1 MALCSRLAVQAVE
14 RWQRTETVQYA
25 LHWKG
30 KGMSTSSL
38 KADCFFQMIITLL
51 EGSQASPTCPS
62 DKSSMNVKMGLE
74 HLWNYIDRWVA
85 YREELKNAYQ
95 MLARKL
101 EG

>member
-14 RWQRTETVQYA
+14 MWQRTGTVQYA
-25 LHWKG
+25 LHWQG
-30 KGMSTSSL
+30 KGMSTSPL
-38 KADCFFQMIITLL
+38 KADCFLQMIITLL

-74 HLWNYIDRWVA
+74 HLWNDTDRWVA
-85 YREELKNAYQ
+85 YREKFINAYH